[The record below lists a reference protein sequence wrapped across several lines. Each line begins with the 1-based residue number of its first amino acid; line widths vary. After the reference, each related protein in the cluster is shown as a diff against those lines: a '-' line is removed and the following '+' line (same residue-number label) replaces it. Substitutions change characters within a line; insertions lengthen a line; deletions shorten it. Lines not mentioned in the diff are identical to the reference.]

1 MINVT
6 VSERF
11 ADPPIC
17 LYDPESRVCFIPG
30 KVVELDEREL
40 SVLQKIWIDEGA
52 LVFLES
58 EGGKGRDTETPVR
71 VSALAGTTEMAY
83 ADLYRKAKDA
93 GLRYAVLPKKARL
106 IEDLAAAQ
114 AAAGVLTRPEGVNN
128 G

>member
-1 MINVT
+1 M
-6 VSERF
+6 
-11 ADPPIC
+11 
-17 LYDPESRVCFIPG
+17 
-30 KVVELDEREL
+30 DEREL
-40 SVLQKIWIDEGA
+40 TVLQKIWLDEGA

-58 EGGKGRDTETPVR
+58 DGGKGRATETPVR
-71 VSALAGTTEMAY
+71 VSAPAGITEMAY
-83 ADLYRKAKDA
+83 ADLYRRAKEA

>member
-52 LVFLES
+52 LVFLEG
-58 EGGKGRDTETPVR
+58 EGDKACDTENLLQGGAQPG
-71 VSALAGTTEMAY
+71 LAEMAY